1 MVRSVWHRIFLDSDL
16 LEKLFVHVRNVFY
29 CSLILAVGLYTHDH
43 PPGFLLGT
51 SFDPYWGYP
60 LIGIGFF
67 LFVLNLVDGLNRILK
82 SNYPSL
88 VKIFV
93 FSIHVVLTS
102 WLVMAMW
109 SFRMK

>member
-1 MVRSVWHRIFLDSDL
+1 MVRSVWYRIFLDSDL
-16 LEKLFVHVRNVFY
+16 VEKVFAHVRNVFY

-43 PPGFLLGT
+43 PPDFLLGT

-67 LFVLNLVDGLNRILK
+67 LFLLNLVDSLNRIPK

-93 FSIHVVLTS
+93 FSIHVVVTG
-102 WLVMAMW
+102 WLAIVVLF
-109 SFRMK
+109 FRMK